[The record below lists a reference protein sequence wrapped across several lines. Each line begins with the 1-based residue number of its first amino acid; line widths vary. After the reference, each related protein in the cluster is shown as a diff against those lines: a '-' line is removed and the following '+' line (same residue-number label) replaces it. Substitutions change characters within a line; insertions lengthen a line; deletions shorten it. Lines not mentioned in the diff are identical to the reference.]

1 MLHPGWS
8 KGCRQE
14 RAGRRDNR
22 TKNGQ
27 HQKKAHGK
35 GHLEAAVF
43 LLTKKITDIK
53 KSLLYSCPLWLR
65 SNLVSRSYRFYHFS
79 RFNISFLITS
89 GTWWFRLPLFQK
101 EYNGHLP
108 VPAVLSLSSQP
119 SHNFHTVP
127 SELCAQSLSFHIVS
141 ALQLLDREESFLLR
155 KGRIKVGWHLRLL
168 KMMERLMWFD
178 SIEWK
183 VYGVRV

>member
-1 MLHPGWS
+1 M
-8 KGCRQE
+8 
-14 RAGRRDNR
+14 
-22 TKNGQ
+22 
-27 HQKKAHGK
+27 
-35 GHLEAAVF
+35 
-43 LLTKKITDIK
+43 
-53 KSLLYSCPLWLR
+53 
-65 SNLVSRSYRFYHFS
+65 SRSYRFYHFS

-183 VYGVRV
+183 VYGVRVWGERWKIGKSTEWNRTKKMWSIAGHPWRHNHDSTLMARITLCEFLQ